1 MKNYVLE
8 YTKSKAHT
16 NNTTLLA
23 ELYFHTTDFVDR
35 LYPFLNRGLT
45 KEQLVDL
52 CVYCGYGNATDT
64 ITARRLHMKLMQ
76 SEVDD
81 IWFHDIISNSSFF
94 DIVDW
99 LYDNLE
105 PNKYANIINVLI
117 SENQDLEELY
127 NKICENPYD

>member
-8 YTKSKAHT
+8 YAKAKEHT
-16 NNTTLLA
+16 NTSLLA
-23 ELYFHTTDFVDR
+23 ELSFHTVDFTDR
-35 LYPFLNRGLT
+35 LYPFLNRGLS

-52 CVYCGYGNATDT
+52 CVYCCYGNVTDT
-64 ITARRLHMKLMQ
+64 PVACRLQKKLMQ
-76 SEVDD
+76 YDIDD
-81 IWFHDIISNSSFF
+81 ASFHVIISNSPFF
-94 DIVDW
+94 DIEEW
-99 LYDNLE
+99 LYNNLE